1 LIVQLGIWAEHDG
14 TGTYFDSSTGFTL
27 PNGALAFPDAAWVK
41 LERWNALTPEQQ
53 KKFAPICPDFVVE
66 LRSPSDTLEPLKTK
80 MQEYIDN
87 GALLGWLIDRKRQ
100 RVYIYRPGVF
110 VECLDN
116 PATVSGESVLAGFVL
131 DLSKIW

>member
-1 LIVQLGIWAEHDG
+1 
-14 TGTYFDSSTGFTL
+14 
-27 PNGALAFPDAAWVK
+27 VK
-41 LERWNALTPEQQ
+41 LERWNALTTEQQ

-66 LRSPSDTLEPLKTK
+66 PRSPSDTLEPLKAK

-87 GALLGWLIDRKRQ
+87 GALLDWLIDRKRR
-100 RVYIYRPGVF
+100 RVYVYRPGVP

-116 PATVSGESVLAGFVL
+116 PATVSGESVLSGFVL